1 MTPADLAELF
11 GLPELPRALDAVE
24 TELDRAVVVERAEIE
39 GPARRVVLGGG
50 KRLRPGLALACAVA
64 ASGRDGHAVGD
75 PSVVLG
81 ATSVELVQ
89 AGSLVHD
96 DIMDEA
102 GERRGV
108 PTINSVEGPSQ
119 ALLVGDFLLARAGQL
134 AAGVN
139 QSVAAFLATAIAD
152 LCIGQS
158 AEVSTLYAT
167 DRTVAAYEDSIR
179 GKTAALFRASCE
191 IGAAAIEAPAGA
203 VDAVAAYGTAFGMA
217 FQVIDDVLD
226 LVSTAEALGKPVGND
241 VREGVY
247 SLPVLIALEGPDG
260 EALRSCLGR
269 RPDDA
274 ELADALGLV
283 RASSGVAG
291 ALDRARAFNDEAV
304 AALDALPVGRVRDG
318 LASLPGAYLEWTLHQ
333 KAPDL
338 VPTPSP

>member
-11 GLPELPRALDAVE
+11 GLPELPRALEAVE
-24 TELDRAVVVERAEIE
+24 TELDRAIVVERAEIE
-39 GPARRVVLGGG
+39 DPARRVVLGGG

-64 ASGRDGHAVGD
+64 ASGRGGHVVGD

-158 AEVSTLYAT
+158 AEVSTLFSAE
-167 DRTVAAYEDSIR
+167 RTQAAYEDSIR

-191 IGAAAIEAPAGA
+191 IGAAAIEAPAAGHRR
-203 VDAVAAYGTAFGMA
+203 GG
-217 FQVIDDVLD
+217 
-226 LVSTAEALGKPVGND
+226 G
-241 VREGVY
+241 
-247 SLPVLIALEGPDG
+247 
-260 EALRSCLGR
+260 LR
-269 RPDDA
+269 
-274 ELADALGLV
+274 
-283 RASSGVAG
+283 
-291 ALDRARAFNDEAV
+291 DR
-304 AALDALPVGRVRDG
+304 LRDG
-318 LASLPGAYLEWTLHQ
+318 LPGDRRRARPGLHAPRPWASRSATTSARASTACPC
-333 KAPDL
+333 
-338 VPTPSP
+338 